1 MNTSDLGQC
10 DVISAIFQNSIS
22 FLVSFL
28 PFFPIKHDFKSYKAH
43 LISSHLISSHF
54 TLSERTLTKFDQR

>member
-28 PFFPIKHDFKSYKAH
+28 PIFPIKHDFKSNKA
-43 LISSHLISSHF
+43 HLISSHF